1 MLLSLCGWDHLWILL
16 VWQIMIIHFLTFLVI
31 FRQFSLHATSLT
43 FWLWLGPPVDSAPL
57 CSSLTE
63 PRRPPVALRPP
74 QRQHVPPA
82 LIIARICHG
91 SKIGFVSKVICGF
104 VTAGCRHFSLS
115 YLCLSHRVTCSVGNG
130 TDWKSNVA
138 MTVMMV
144 KIFLAVM
151 TTSVITLPRVF
162 GGEVSVSRHFKGD
175 IFSQEG
181 ENFGVFDILA
191 SSLKKVTIR
200 ERESWWQFWWWHGY
214 KHKTIH
220 IWPGNSHRLSAEK
233 KKAQ

>member
-1 MLLSLCGWDHLWILL
+1 
-16 VWQIMIIHFLTFLVI
+16 
-31 FRQFSLHATSLT
+31 
-43 FWLWLGPPVDSAPL
+43 
-57 CSSLTE
+57 
-63 PRRPPVALRPP
+63 
-74 QRQHVPPA
+74 
-82 LIIARICHG
+82 
-91 SKIGFVSKVICGF
+91 
-104 VTAGCRHFSLS
+104 
-115 YLCLSHRVTCSVGNG
+115 
-130 TDWKSNVA
+130 

-200 ERESWWQFWWWHGY
+200 ERESW
-214 KHKTIH
+214 
-220 IWPGNSHRLSAEK
+220 
-233 KKAQ
+233 

>member
-1 MLLSLCGWDHLWILL
+1 
-16 VWQIMIIHFLTFLVI
+16 
-31 FRQFSLHATSLT
+31 
-43 FWLWLGPPVDSAPL
+43 
-57 CSSLTE
+57 
-63 PRRPPVALRPP
+63 
-74 QRQHVPPA
+74 
-82 LIIARICHG
+82 
-91 SKIGFVSKVICGF
+91 
-104 VTAGCRHFSLS
+104 
-115 YLCLSHRVTCSVGNG
+115 
-130 TDWKSNVA
+130 

-151 TTSVITLPRVF
+151 TTSVITLPPVF

-200 ERESWWQFWWWHGY
+200 ERESWRQFWWWHGY

-220 IWPGNSHRLSAEK
+220 IWPDNSHRLSAEK
-233 KKAQ
+233 KKAASH

>member
-1 MLLSLCGWDHLWILL
+1 
-16 VWQIMIIHFLTFLVI
+16 
-31 FRQFSLHATSLT
+31 
-43 FWLWLGPPVDSAPL
+43 
-57 CSSLTE
+57 
-63 PRRPPVALRPP
+63 
-74 QRQHVPPA
+74 
-82 LIIARICHG
+82 
-91 SKIGFVSKVICGF
+91 
-104 VTAGCRHFSLS
+104 
-115 YLCLSHRVTCSVGNG
+115 
-130 TDWKSNVA
+130 

-144 KIFLAVM
+144 KMKIFLAVM

-200 ERESWWQFWWWHGY
+200 ERESWRQFWWWHGY

-220 IWPGNSHRLSAEK
+220 IWPDNSHRLSAEK